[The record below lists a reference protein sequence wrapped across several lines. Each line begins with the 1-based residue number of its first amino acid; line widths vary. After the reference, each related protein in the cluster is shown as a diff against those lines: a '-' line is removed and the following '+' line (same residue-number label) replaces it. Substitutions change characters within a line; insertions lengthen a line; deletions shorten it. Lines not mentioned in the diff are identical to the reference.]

1 MLSKKKPFIGSA
13 MMNREGLVDENR
25 ASLVGL
31 HSLSGQAITGGSHI
45 VMNAEL
51 AEPATSLGHVTAA
64 CYSPTLGKYVAL
76 ALVHKGPSMIGTRA
90 YATDPL
96 RGRHV
101 PVEIRQPPHGRPR
114 RSPDAWLRPFPR
126 SPRSIVPGE
135 HGNIA
140 DGVGVVLTETRPGSI
155 AQVAAWPGKTAGL
168 LAAIAKVTGLKL
180 PDGAGAGM
188 HEDGKSAFGFAPG
201 RFLVADQAE
210 GLVERL
216 ADAIGSD
223 IGTVTGLSHGRT
235 VFRIAGNGD
244 ATEGGHKVDSAEW
257 VLGKLF
263 ALDFALP
270 PFRSAQAARRCTT
283 TSTR

>member
-1 MLSKKKPFIGSA
+1 MVEALSPIA
-13 MMNREGLVDENR
+13 
-25 ASLVGL
+25 
-31 HSLSGQAITGGSHI
+31 
-45 VMNAEL
+45 
-51 AEPATSLGHVTAA
+51 
-64 CYSPTLGKYVAL
+64 
-76 ALVHKGPSMIGTRA
+76 
-90 YATDPL
+90 PL
-96 RGRHV
+96 Y
-101 PVEIRQPPHGRPR
+101 
-114 RSPDAWLRPFPR
+114 
-126 SPRSIVPGE
+126 VPGE

-201 RFLVADQAE
+201 RFLIADQAE

-244 ATEGGHKVDSAEW
+244 ATEGRHKVDSAEW

-263 ALDFALP
+263 ALDFALAAFP
-270 PFRSAQAARRCTT
+270 LGAGRATLHHDIHAMIQRVGENAFDVYVFSSFARSFWKTLCHAAEEIGYEVR
-283 TSTR
+283 